1 VTTTRRSKTPSSR
14 RPGRPTSSP
23 NEAPD
28 TGEQTHWKSL
38 AEQARAEIEQ
48 WKALARKHEDRAKR
62 NYEAASKAKE
72 AESKA
77 KSVEE
82 QLSELRKAMADRDV
96 ADMQRNGRLAVTQ
109 VQAKLAEAGLSAAD
123 MTGLFDLI
131 DPVALLK
138 DGEPDEAAIT
148 KLAKS
153 LVRVAGR
160 TTPDRDQGRRGGDG
174 PVDMNQLVRRSVG
187 INS

>member
-1 VTTTRRSKTPSSR
+1 
-14 RPGRPTSSP
+14 
-23 NEAPD
+23 
-28 TGEQTHWKSL
+28 
-38 AEQARAEIEQ
+38 
-48 WKALARKHEDRAKR
+48 
-62 NYEAASKAKE
+62 
-72 AESKA
+72 
-77 KSVEE
+77 
-82 QLSELRKAMADRDV
+82 
-96 ADMQRNGRLAVTQ
+96 MQRNGRLAVAQ
-109 VQAKLAEAGLSAAD
+109 VQAKLAEAGLSAND

-174 PVDMNQLVRRSVG
+174 PVDMNQLIRRSVG
-187 INS
+187 INT

>member
-1 VTTTRRSKTPSSR
+1 MSEETE
-14 RPGRPTSSP
+14 G
-23 NEAPD
+23 NGALEAGDSDLDQSVETDGHQEGAAPPRD
-28 TGEQTHWKSL
+28 EPKFTQADVDRMVKQRAERIAAKKYGDYAELK
-38 AEQARAEIEQ
+38 EQA
-48 WKALARKHEDRAKR
+48 
-62 NYEAASKAKE
+62 
-72 AESKA
+72 SKA
-77 KSVEE
+77 KSVED

-96 ADMQRNGRLAVTQ
+96 ADMQRNGRLAVAQ
-109 VQAKLAEAGLSAAD
+109 VQAKLAEAGLSAND

-174 PVDMNQLVRRSVG
+174 PVDMNQLIRRSVG
-187 INS
+187 INT